1 MKSRS
6 KTLLDKAIAA
16 TISAVEIYNKPDF
29 RYRGETFAILAIN
42 GWELLVKAKWLHEN
56 NNKIRVLYVKE
67 KRQKK
72 DGSRSKTLRIK
83 RSRSGNPI
91 TYGLEYLAKKLVEQK
106 HLEQNA
112 WANIQA
118 LMELRHSSAHFY
130 NPSPDFAIRLQEIG
144 AASLKNFATLV
155 VEWFDRDLGE
165 YNFYLMPLA
174 FIDLPSQTT
183 ALVLNKEEQNFL
195 NYLEFLA
202 GAEDISDS
210 KYSVRIDIDVK
221 LTRSKEKDAP
231 GVRTTSNPD
240 ALEVRMKEEDIREQY
255 PLNYDDLNA
264 RCKNRYSDFKV
275 NQKYHKLRQ
284 PLYVN
289 RQFCYKHHS
298 DLGNSDS
305 DYRVF
310 YKEDILSEL
319 DRHYS
324 KKEQPNS

>member
-56 NNKIRVLYVKE
+56 NNKIHFLYVKD

-72 DGSRSKTLRIK
+72 DGSKSKNFKIRRSK
-83 RSRSGNPI
+83 SGNPI
-91 TYGLEYLAKKLVEQK
+91 TFGLEYLAIKLVEQK
-106 HLEQNA
+106 HLKPNA

-118 LMELRHSSAHFY
+118 LTELRHSSAHFY
-130 NPSPDFAIRLQEIG
+130 NPSPDFAITLQEIG

-155 VEWFDRDLGE
+155 IEWFGRDLGE

-174 FIDLPSQTT
+174 FVDLPSQTT
-183 ALVLNKEEQNFL
+183 AVVLNKEEQNFL
-195 NYLEFLA
+195 TYLEFLA

-210 KYSVRIDIDVK
+210 KYSVRINIDVK

-240 ALEVRMKEEDIREQY
+240 ALEVRMTEEDIRAQY
-255 PLNYDDLNA
+255 PWSYDDLNE

-284 PLYVN
+284 PLYGN
-289 RQFCYKHHS
+289 RKFCYKYHY
-298 DLGNSDS
+298 DPGNFDS

-310 YKEDILSEL
+310 YKENILSEF
-319 DRHYS
+319 DKHYS
-324 KKEQPNS
+324 KKEQSND